1 MDWVHISF
9 LGRVNV
15 VTPVRCFSR
24 TRSPISP
31 PYDGFFR
38 TRVNMVINYH
48 ISVRSGLI
56 SRWNGLI
63 YTIPL
68 LEVAHFPSIQGGSV
82 VRHFPSVRRV
92 FRKRGRWLINS
103 ILPAEVV
110 NFPSLRGGVQ
120 IDYIFLLEVVHFQG
134 ES

>member
-1 MDWVHISF
+1 MWSPLWF
-9 LGRVNV
+9 P
-15 VTPVRCFSR
+15 PVRC
-24 TRSPISP
+24 
-31 PYDGFFR
+31 FFR
-38 TRVNMVINYH
+38 TRVNRVNKYT
-48 ISVRSGLI
+48 SVTKS
-56 SRWNGLI
+56 SGLI

-103 ILPAEVV
+103 IHPAEVV

-120 IDYIFLLEVVHFQG
+120 IYYIFLLEVVHFQW